1 MGFLRGPG
9 SEGARWPGGQVAD
22 DIRCTLQPCHAA
34 TLPPCAFSHLAW
46 RVALSL
52 FAVYLLSY
60 RGGFHAIDEV
70 STFSVTESLVKFGQ
84 LNTDQIAWTQW
95 VTTQAE
101 AQGFFG
107 VDHHVYS
114 KKGFGISLAQVPLYW
129 LALYIPFLGQLQTV
143 SLLNAI
149 ITAWTAALL
158 ALIVKRLGFPERTA
172 MLVALIYGLAT
183 IAWVYAKY
191 LFSGPLAAFFLIWTL
206 YLILVYRA
214 HRGSGKAPSTSSR
227 RERDL
232 APPFGGL
239 GGLLFPLLLAG
250 FCAGLAVLTRANN
263 FFLLPIFGLYLIYQ
277 ILVPWKVTLPKRGA
291 KYPLWEARGAILCA
305 SWQPILAFM
314 LGGLIAG
321 GILAWY
327 NWTRVG
333 NPLQTGYDLTLFSSN
348 VFLGFYKLLFSPLR
362 GLFIYSPILIL
373 TVPSWFYFRKSHSAE
388 AWLCL
393 GLVGTTLLLFS
404 AWSSGE
410 GLSWGSRF
418 LIPLIPFMVLTLTP
432 FIQTYLT
439 KFNKSSAVCW
449 LMLILT
455 FLSFAIQILGVII
468 NPWVYLGQLQADF
481 GGEFFLERTAA
492 LYDFSISQIRGQWQN
507 MRLEN
512 SDLAWWQPWGF
523 DGLAF
528 GLSMS
533 LVLLNVWYMAYGTW
547 CVVRRRRSMVLAI
560 GLVTLIITPVLI
572 SRYAHTDRQFGKPDD
587 AYLLAL
593 QEIEQVCQPS
603 HQIISIA
610 PYSYHLPMNRFKAKV
625 PWVGFA
631 QQAESSSDNTE
642 LPETAVSLLQT
653 LISQPNTQIWFI
665 TLGLPPADPSN
676 RVEAW
681 LAQHT
686 FKAIDKWLP
695 DGVRLVQYGV
705 VQPTMTYA
713 SEVIFKEQIRLIEY
727 SSLEQSQ
734 TGQVLPL
741 RLVWQIEQPLERD
754 YTIFVQLLTAAGTLA
769 AQHDSPPQSGYYP
782 TSQWL
787 SGEAVSDQHGLFL
800 PADLPAGDYQLIL
813 GLYDPATG
821 QRLPTATN
829 TDFITLGSISLENF
843 HP

>member
-1 MGFLRGPG
+1 MGFLKEQR
-9 SEGARWPGGQVAD
+9 GQVA
-22 DIRCTLQPCHAA
+22 
-34 TLPPCAFSHLAW
+34 HLSW
-46 RVALSL
+46 QVALLL

-107 VDHHVYS
+107 IDHHVYS
-114 KKGFGISLAQVPLYW
+114 KKGFGISLAQAPLYW

-158 ALIVKRLGFPERTA
+158 LLIVKRLGFPERTA

-191 LFSGPLAAFFLIWTL
+191 LFSGPLAAFFLICTL
-206 YLILVYRA
+206 YLILVYRD
-214 HRGSGKAPSTSSR
+214 HRSKASLPTPQKGKWYLAPS
-227 RERDL
+227 
-232 APPFGGL
+232 FGGRR
-239 GGLLFPLLLAG
+239 LLFPLLLAG

-263 FFLLPIFGLYLIYQ
+263 FFLLPVFGLYLIYQ
-277 ILVPWKVTLPKRGA
+277 VLVPLKVPPPKRGPLSSLRGA
-291 KYPLWEARGAILCA
+291 KYYSPLWGAKGAILHA

-321 GILAWY
+321 SLLAWY
-327 NWTRVG
+327 NWTRAG

-388 AWLCL
+388 AWLCF
-393 GLVGTTLLLFS
+393 GLVGTTLVLFS
-404 AWSSGE
+404 TWSSGE

-418 LIPLIPFMVLTLTP
+418 LVPLIPFMALTLTP

-439 KFNKSSAVCW
+439 KFNKSSALCW

-455 FLSFAIQILGVII
+455 FLSFAIQLLGVTI

-492 LYDFSISQIRGQWQN
+492 LYDFLTSQIMGQLQN

-528 GLSMS
+528 GLSIG
-533 LVLLNVWYMAYGTW
+533 LVLLNVWYMMHGAWGVGVP
-547 CVVRRRRSMVLAI
+547 VVGNDGSWRPMVLAI
-560 GLVTLIITPVLI
+560 GLVTLIITLI
-572 SRYAHTDRQFGKPDD
+572 LLSRYAHTDRQFGKPDD

-593 QEIEQVCQPS
+593 QEIGQLHQPS

-610 PYSYHLPMNRFKAKV
+610 PYSYHLPMNRFKVKV

-631 QQAESSSDNTE
+631 QQAKSSLDDLA

-665 TLGLPPADPSN
+665 TLGLLPADPSN

-686 FKAIDKWLP
+686 FKAMDKWLP

-713 SEVIFKEQIRLIEY
+713 SEIIFKEQIRLIEY

-741 RLVWQIEQPLERD
+741 RLIWQIEQPLERD

-769 AQHDSPPQSGYYP
+769 AQHDGPPQGGYYP
-782 TSQWL
+782 TSQWM
-787 SGEAVSDQHGLFL
+787 SGEAISDQHGLFL
-800 PADLPAGDYQLIL
+800 PADLPAGHYQLIL

-821 QRLPTATN
+821 QRLPTTIN
-829 TDFITLGSISLENF
+829 TDFITLGSICLKNF
-843 HP
+843 DP